1 MCVLE
6 VIGIEARR
14 PAIATWALAAVA
26 AGGLALGRE
35 GGWKGYPDQDN

>member
-6 VIGIEARR
+6 AIGIQAGR
-14 PAIATWALAAVA
+14 PAMATWALAAVA

-35 GGWKGYPDQDN
+35 GGWKGYPVEDK